1 MEELENKI
9 VSSSF
14 SFYRQ
19 EMLVLITHEMLYE
32 LNEIFRIADSIIR
45 FEMYDELEGTVK
57 IIPMSKKYLD
67 SYQLYLNDEGERI
80 VKDYFDKKN
89 IKLNWNNTRTIFWG
103 Y

>member
-80 VKDYFDKKN
+80 VKDYFNKKN

>member
-19 EMLVLITHEMLYE
+19 EMLILITHEMLYE

>member
-1 MEELENKI
+1 M
-9 VSSSF
+9 
-14 SFYRQ
+14 
-19 EMLVLITHEMLYE
+19 ITHEMLYE

>member
-19 EMLVLITHEMLYE
+19 EMLILITHEMLYE

-80 VKDYFDKKN
+80 VKDYFNKKN